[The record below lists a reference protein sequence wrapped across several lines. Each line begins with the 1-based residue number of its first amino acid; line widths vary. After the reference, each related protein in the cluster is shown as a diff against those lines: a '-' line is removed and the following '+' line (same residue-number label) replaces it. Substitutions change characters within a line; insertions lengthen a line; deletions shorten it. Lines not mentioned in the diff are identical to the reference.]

1 MTLLREVYAVI
12 GQRDVPL
19 PDIGKTDAQSLRQ
32 GLAELGKGAGVL
44 NELHAWTPLA
54 HSHWRR
60 CNQQDLAS
68 IQGYTDEEPLQP
80 LGGLLWASPLK
91 QIVGPQHDD
100 QQICVSRKGGSGGWN
115 LAAVLS
121 HVRDRPSGLRSQ
133 DVHPSVVCLI
143 PPTEITSG
151 VISVGI
157 GVTETDDVH
166 SALFLSLAV
175 LVIIE
180 EFSVYF
186 IVFSLVRISSSAGQ
200 KSY

>member
-44 NELHAWTPLA
+44 NELRAWTPLA

-157 GVTETDDVH
+157 GVAAADDVH
-166 SALFLSLAV
+166 PMHFLSL
-175 LVIIE
+175 
-180 EFSVYF
+180 Y
-186 IVFSLVRISSSAGQ
+186 VRILQCREESFHLIFLPLRLL
-200 KSY
+200 